1 MILFSIVVPVYNSEK
16 YLRECIESVLNQT
29 YRNFEIVLVDDGST
43 DASREICDLYS
54 KQYDCITT
62 LHQKNRGPIEARVN
76 GVSYAKGDFLFFLD
90 SDDMLRI
97 DALEIIEQAITN
109 NCADLVMFCAS
120 TKKEFNIPFK
130 HYPFKTNQVFCGTN
144 KGKLY
149 ELICTSS
156 LINELA
162 LKCFRTSI
170 FSYIV
175 NNEEDGKVRNGDD
188 CLLSLPIID
197 KATTIVFIDELIYYY
212 RPNEHSIV
220 HVSNP
225 KCFDSYRIVTERR
238 LSYAAKW
245 DVACPGLLDKA
256 EQFAGEQ
263 CYTAVRNVMN
273 SEIRWKEKHDEIN
286 RIKKS
291 EFYTKYHK
299 LLPKGFSYVKR
310 IFYYMWLSNNRM
322 ISGFA
327 TRIYKILR

>member
-16 YLRECIESVLNQT
+16 YLRECIESVLKQT

-43 DASREICDLYS
+43 DTSREICDLYS

-62 LHQKNRGPIEARVN
+62 LHQKNCGPIKARIN
-76 GVSYAKGDFLFFLD
+76 GVNYAKGDFLFFLD

-97 DALEIIEQAITN
+97 DALELVEQAITN
-109 NCADLVMFCAS
+109 NHADLVMFCAS
-120 TKKEFNIPFK
+120 TKKDFSTPFK
-130 HYPFKTNQVFCGTN
+130 HYPFKANQVFCGIN
-144 KGKLY
+144 KGILY

-162 LKCFRTSI
+162 LKCFRTSF
-170 FSYIV
+170 FSYTV
-175 NNEEDGKVRNGDD
+175 NDDEDVKVRNGDD

-197 KATTIVFIDELIYYY
+197 KATTIVFIDELVYFY
-212 RPNEHSIV
+212 RPNEQSIV

-225 KCFDSYRIVTERR
+225 KCFDSYRIVTGYR

-245 DVACPGLLDKA
+245 DAACPGLLCKT

-273 SEIRWKEKHDEIN
+273 SEIGWKEKRNEIN

-291 EFYTKYHK
+291 EFYTMYHK

-310 IFYYMWLSNNRM
+310 VFYLMWRSNNKI

-327 TRIYKILR
+327 TRIYQIFR